1 MLNGRKMKDFI
12 SYKKKK
18 DKDLIFLRYE
28 RYILKELNGMTYNDL
43 PKTLQIRLKRKF
55 I

>member
-18 DKDLIFLRYE
+18 NKDIIFLRYKLQNPSLMLGFLF
-28 RYILKELNGMTYNDL
+28 LKKLIMSMFLEDL
-43 PKTLQIRLKRKF
+43 I
-55 I
+55 